1 MLTIGNDRFWTKN
14 LLKQQLSNLGLHK
27 NDDVMV
33 HASIRNL
40 GTCINGPDDVIAA
53 ILETIGSSGTLL
65 SYVNWNQNYE
75 DAVDENGYLSEKI
88 KVDITPFDAKFSR
101 ASSDHGILA
110 EFIRTYP
117 GSLRS
122 GNPGASVSAIGKRAK
137 WYTDNHSLQYG
148 YGDNSPFAKLVEQKG
163 KILML
168 GAPYD
173 TMSLLHHAEH
183 LANIPNKKI
192 RHMPVPFLKDGSVI
206 WEMIEEF
213 DTVAPVSQ
221 NLPEGYFATI
231 VTDFIS
237 AYPEIIGLSVVGNA
251 KALLVPAAE
260 ILPFAVHW
268 IESYS
273 GSYS

>member
-1 MLTIGNDRFWTKN
+1 MLIIGNDKYWTKS
-14 LLKQQLSNLGLHK
+14 LLRQQLSKLGLQK
-27 NDDVMV
+27 NDDVML
-33 HASIRNL
+33 HASMRSL
-40 GTCINGPDDVIAA
+40 GACINGPDDVITA
-53 ILETIGSSGTLL
+53 ILETIGSNGTLL

-75 DAVDENGYLSEKI
+75 DAVDANGYLSEKI
-88 KVDITPFDAKFSR
+88 KIDINPFDPKFSR
-101 ASSDHGILA
+101 ASPDHGILA

-148 YGDNSPFAKLVEQKG
+148 YGDNSPFAKLVKQKG

-183 LANIPNKKI
+183 LADILNKKI
-192 RHMPVPFLKDGSVI
+192 RYMPVPFLKDGLII

-213 DTVAPVSQ
+213 DTLTPVSQ
-221 NLPEGYFATI
+221 NLLEGYFSTI
-231 VTDFIS
+231 VADFIS
-237 AYPEIIGLSVVGNA
+237 AYPDIIGLSVVGKA
-251 KALLVPAAE
+251 KTLLVPAAE

-268 IESYS
+268 IESNS
-273 GSYS
+273 ALLK